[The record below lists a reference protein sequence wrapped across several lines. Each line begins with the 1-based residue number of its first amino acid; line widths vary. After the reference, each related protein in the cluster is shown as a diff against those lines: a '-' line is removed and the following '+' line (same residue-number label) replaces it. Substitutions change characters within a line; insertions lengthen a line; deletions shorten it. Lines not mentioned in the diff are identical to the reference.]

1 MVEPTA
7 QPRRGKRRQVVVL
20 VVLLVLAAGCFGAA
34 WFFTR
39 SAATNANVGDCVKQ
53 TGSDSLSIVKCD
65 DPSAAFKVVGRVDGK
80 TQVEAT
86 LDACEPYVSAGAT
99 QVYWQGKEGE
109 TGLVLCLAKTG
120 K

>member
-7 QPRRGKRRQVVVL
+7 RPPRSKRRQVVI
-20 VVLLVLAAGCFGAA
+20 VVVFLVLAAGCFGAA

-39 SAATNANVGDCVKQ
+39 GAATNANVGDCVKQ

-65 DPSAAFKVVGRVDGK
+65 DPAAGFKVVGRVDNK
-80 TQVEAT
+80 TEVEAT
-86 LDACEPYVSAGAT
+86 LDACEPYVSQGAT
-99 QVYWQGKEGE
+99 QVYWQGKQGE
-109 TGLVLCLAKTG
+109 TGLVLCLAKNG